1 MENRKLAA
9 KAHQPKTHPAPNH
22 AVVVGGG
29 ISGLVAA
36 KDLLAAG
43 FQVSIYEASN
53 TWGGAVA
60 SHEVAGVVLD
70 AGAESFAT
78 RNTAVADLATELGLA
93 DKIVLPDPSG
103 ASVWLPEG
111 PVPLPR
117 TGVLGIPAD
126 LNAPEVKVAL
136 GAAGVLRAS
145 LDAKMPVTVGTT
157 EAVSS
162 VADLVRARMGRRVL
176 ERLVAP
182 VVAGVHSADPE
193 ILDVDMV
200 APGLRAGIREHGS
213 LAAAVAAQRAG
224 GSKPG
229 SAVAGLLGGMHT
241 LVTELVAHLRGAGA
255 QLHAGRRIK
264 AIYRGDTDPVD
275 GADTAHYDGGTPP
288 RWIVDW
294 EHGTERGFDG
304 AAVLV
309 VATDG
314 PTAVK
319 LLGQELPALAP
330 FAPAPGPDIRLVT
343 LVVDVP
349 ELDSAPRGTGVLV
362 APGVPGITAKAL
374 THATAK
380 WAWLADS
387 TGPGTHVVR
396 LSYGRA
402 ARNPADAV
410 RLTPSSFREEDLV
423 STAIADASVLLGVK
437 MSEAD
442 LLGSDVIRWTGTLPF
457 AAVGHQAKVARVHAL
472 AGEQPGLVLVGG
484 WMSGNGLAAIVAGT
498 RRSVRAVVDATA
510 RV

>member
-9 KAHQPKTHPAPNH
+9 KAHRSKTHPAPNH
-22 AVVVGGG
+22 AIVVGGG
-29 ISGLVAA
+29 MSGLVAA

-43 FQVSIYEASN
+43 FHVSLYEASG
-53 TWGGAVA
+53 TWGGCVA
-60 SHEVAGVVLD
+60 SHEVAGVILD

-93 DKIVLPDPSG
+93 ERIVLPNPEG

-111 PVPLPR
+111 PIPLPR
-117 TGVLGIPAD
+117 TGVLGIPSD
-126 LNAPEVKVAL
+126 LNAPEVKAAL

-162 VADLVRARMGRRVL
+162 VAELVRARMGKRVL

-229 SAVAGLLGGMHT
+229 SAVAGLNGGMHT
-241 LVTELVAHLRGAGA
+241 LVTALVTHLRDAGA
-255 QLHAGRRIK
+255 QLHAGHRIK
-264 AIYRGDTDPVD
+264 AIYRGDDPVD
-275 GADTAHYDGGTPP
+275 HAVEGEHYDGGAPS

-304 AAVLV
+304 AAMLV

-319 LLGQELPALAP
+319 LLSSEIPLLQ
-330 FAPAPGPDIRLVT
+330 APAPGPDIRLVT

-362 APGVPGITAKAL
+362 APGVEGIRAKAL
-374 THATAK
+374 THSTAK
-380 WAWLADS
+380 WPWLADS

-410 RLTPSSFREEDLV
+410 RLTPASFREEDLV
-423 STAIADASVLLGVK
+423 PTALADASVLLGVDLN
-437 MSEAD
+437 EAD
-442 LLGSDVIRWTGTLPF
+442 LLGSDVVRWTGILPF
-457 AAVGHQAKVARVHAL
+457 AAVGHQANIAKIRAL
-472 AGEQPGLVLVGG
+472 VQDMPGLLLVGG
-484 WMSGNGLAAIVAGT
+484 WLSGNGLAAIVAGT
-498 RRSVRAVVDATA
+498 RRAVRAAVDTA
-510 RV
+510 QRV